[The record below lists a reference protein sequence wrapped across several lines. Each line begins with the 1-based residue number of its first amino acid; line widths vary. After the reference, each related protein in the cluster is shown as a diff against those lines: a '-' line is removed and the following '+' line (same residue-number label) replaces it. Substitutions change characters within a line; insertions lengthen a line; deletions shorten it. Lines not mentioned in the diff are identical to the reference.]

1 MDTEPL
7 RPIVVEFDVLT
18 NEYIK
23 REATDE
29 EIANW
34 PKPFGEQSVN
44 DPNLN
49 FPS

>member
-7 RPIVVEFDVLT
+7 KPIIVVFDVLT
-18 NEYIK
+18 NEYVE

-34 PKPFGEQSVN
+34 PKPFGEQSAN
-44 DPNLN
+44 DLN
-49 FPS
+49 FNPTS